1 MVTFLLCS
9 KLFPYFA
16 PIKAPVLFNG
26 PVRNLDTDTNS
37 LTLPDNSDIRAG
49 ENIFA
54 FDNSSVPCCS

>member
-1 MVTFLLCS
+1 MVTLLLCS

-16 PIKAPVLFNG
+16 PSKAPVLFND

-37 LTLPDNSDIRAG
+37 LTLPGNGDIRAG

-54 FDNSSVPCCS
+54 FKDSSIPCGS